1 LLGLVAGVY
10 DRIQERRHL
19 PIRQLLPGHGLG
31 PGVRNGASQALTAL
45 VGLFVALLLIVVVGA
60 AERLQAA
67 PVGYQHLRTCGSVCW
82 PVLSLL
88 VPDPSLGRAQAGPA
102 ADGSGPGWGQRLQ
115 ARDFSVL
122 CPGGRRPGA
131 SLLCQCVWSVS
142 ECRAPPRGLCPVCV
156 LWCAFLCPVCV
167 LSAWK
172 RRTLTGRKPGAHT
185 CEAPGCV
192 LFASCLR
199 PNNTVAPFRSLSLL
213 FAPFRSL
220 FWERVFQER
229 VSETESDEGPGFLAR
244 KALQRGLQH

>member
-1 LLGLVAGVY
+1 MIRDRIKELCRVPARELLGLVAGVY

-102 ADGSGPGWGQRLQ
+102 ADGSGGPGWGQRLQ

-131 SLLCQCVWSVS
+131 SLLCQCVWSVPN
-142 ECRAPPRGLCPVCV
+142 AGL
-156 LWCAFLCPVCV
+156 
-167 LSAWK
+167 S
-172 RRTLTGRKPGAHT
+172 PG
-185 CEAPGCV
+185 GCV
-192 LFASCLR
+192 LFASCG
-199 PNNTVAPFRSLSLL
+199 APFCAL
-213 FAPFRSL
+213 FASYRL
-220 FWERVFQER
+220 GK
-229 VSETESDEGPGFLAR
+229 EGP
-244 KALQRGLQH
+244 